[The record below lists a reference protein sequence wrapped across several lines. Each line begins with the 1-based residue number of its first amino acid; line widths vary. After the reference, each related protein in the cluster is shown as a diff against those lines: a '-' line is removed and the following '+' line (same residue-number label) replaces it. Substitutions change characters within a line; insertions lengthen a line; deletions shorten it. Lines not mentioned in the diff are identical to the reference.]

1 VTGATD
7 ALYSPVADI
16 HCWASAR
23 WDTIR
28 IRYEYE
34 SDYESDYDY
43 AYEYEYEYA
52 YAYEYEYAYNSAPK
66 VEKLCHLSALV
77 VAAEHEERVRK
88 VDFESQ

>member
-1 VTGATD
+1 MTGATD

-28 IRYEYE
+28 YE

-43 AYEYEYEYA
+43 EYGYEYEYEYD
-52 YAYEYEYAYNSAPK
+52 SAPK